1 MWERYSRQII
11 TFAIGEEGQK
21 KLKESS
27 VLLVGCGGLGS
38 TIATL
43 LVRAG
48 VGRLRIVDRDFV
60 EITNLQRQILFDEDD
75 LNSNIP
81 KGVIAE
87 RKLKKI
93 NSDVEIEGI
102 VADFNPSNAESLS
115 EGINLILDG
124 LDNMEGRFLIN
135 DLSIKKGIPWIYGT
149 CLSTYG
155 LTFNIIPKKSPCLR
169 CIYDNF
175 ANSSMTCET
184 AGIIGPIVVLIA
196 SIQSSEALKILT
208 GNEKDLRYDMLFVD
222 LWRNEFEKIPISHL
236 KKENCPA
243 CGMGRFDF
251 LEGNK
256 ISSVISICGSNSIQ
270 INPPAERFLE
280 LEKIVES
287 LKPYGM
293 VVFNEYLVKFFYQ
306 DYEITIFKDGR
317 AIVKGTSDPSIA
329 KSLYS
334 KFIGM

>member
-21 KLKESS
+21 KLKKSS
-27 VLLVGCGGLGS
+27 VLLIGCGGLGS
-38 TIATL
+38 TIATI

-75 LNSNIP
+75 LNANIP

-115 EGINLILDG
+115 EGIDLILDG

-184 AGIIGPIVVLIA
+184 TGIIGPIVVLIA
-196 SIQSSEALKILT
+196 SIQSAEALKILT
-208 GNEKDLRYDMLFVD
+208 GNEKDLRNDMLFVD

-236 KKENCPA
+236 KKENCST
-243 CGMGRFDF
+243 CGMRRFDF
-251 LEGNK
+251 LERGK
-256 ISSVISICGSNSIQ
+256 ISSVMSICGSNSIQ
-270 INPPAERFLE
+270 INPPAEKSLN

-287 LKPYGM
+287 LKTYGT

-306 DYEITIFKDGR
+306 EYEITIFKDGR
-317 AIVKGTSDPSIA
+317 VIVKGTSDPSIA